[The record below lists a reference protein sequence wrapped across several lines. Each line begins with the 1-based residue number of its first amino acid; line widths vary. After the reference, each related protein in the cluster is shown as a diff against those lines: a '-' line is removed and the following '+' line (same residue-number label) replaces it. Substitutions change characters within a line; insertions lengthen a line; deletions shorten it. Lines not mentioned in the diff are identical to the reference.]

1 MDPGSPRSC
10 YAASKRAAETLCA
23 AYRKEYGVDYVIAR
37 PGHIYGPTAGTG
49 DIRASSDF
57 LRRAAVGE
65 DIVLRSR
72 GSQLRSYCFVFDCV
86 IQLLTVM
93 LLGES
98 GEAYNIS
105 NPRSR
110 ITIAEMAHAVARLA
124 GVECLYEPMP
134 DEHDNPMRNS
144 SLSSGKFA
152 SLLGMD
158 ERAMEAWGGCL
169 DAEEGFA
176 RSLRILKAYESAGG
190 NGGT

>member
-1 MDPGSPRSC
+1 M
-10 YAASKRAAETLCA
+10 
-23 AYRKEYGVDYVIAR
+23 
-37 PGHIYGPTAGTG
+37 
-49 DIRASSDF
+49 
-57 LRRAAVGE
+57 
-65 DIVLRSR
+65 LRSR

-134 DEHDNPMRNS
+134 DEHDNP
-144 SLSSGKFA
+144 
-152 SLLGMD
+152 
-158 ERAMEAWGGCL
+158 
-169 DAEEGFA
+169 
-176 RSLRILKAYESAGG
+176 
-190 NGGT
+190 T